1 MNHLGHF
8 AIGLIVGVAAM
19 LLLNAFSPQLIAIA
33 LLASVL
39 PDIDLKQSKASKIV
53 EPIAIIATAVF
64 LYPVIISKYAAI
76 PAMVIS
82 LAISTAVIFLLFFP
96 LRLKHRGVT

>member
-1 MNHLGHF
+1 MNHTGHF
-8 AIGLIVGVAAM
+8 AIGLIVGVVAM

-64 LYPVIISKYAAI
+64 IYPFITSKYDVI
-76 PAMVIS
+76 PSIVIS
-82 LAISTAVIFLLFFP
+82 LAISTAVVFLLLFP
-96 LRLKHRGVT
+96 QSL